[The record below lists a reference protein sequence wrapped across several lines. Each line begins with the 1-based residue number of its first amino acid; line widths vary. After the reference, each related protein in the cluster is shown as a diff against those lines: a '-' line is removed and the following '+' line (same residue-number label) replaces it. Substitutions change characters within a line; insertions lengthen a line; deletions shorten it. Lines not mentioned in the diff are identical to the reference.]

1 MASHEAHSPLYA
13 QTLEA
18 VAEVPVNAQLLLA
31 ERELRAHINLRGDA
45 GDKKFMNAVKKV
57 IGTGLP
63 TDANTTAVAGAFEV
77 LWLSP
82 DEWLLIGPQADGAKL
97 IADLNKALKSHHYA
111 VTDLSS
117 AQTII
122 AMRGTA
128 AREALSKGC
137 PFDLHPSVFASG
149 QCAQTNVAKAMG
161 LIIARDDGID
171 VVVRRSF
178 SEYLWRWLRIA
189 CDEYQP
195 VVGQI
200 K

>member
-1 MASHEAHSPLYA
+1 
-13 QTLEA
+13 
-18 VAEVPVNAQLLLA
+18 
-31 ERELRAHINLRGDA
+31 
-45 GDKKFMNAVKKV
+45 
-57 IGTGLP
+57 
-63 TDANTTAVAGAFEV
+63 
-77 LWLSP
+77 
-82 DEWLLIGPQADGAKL
+82 
-97 IADLNKALKSHHYA
+97 
-111 VTDLSS
+111 
-117 AQTII
+117 
-122 AMRGTA
+122 
-128 AREALSKGC
+128 
-137 PFDLHPSVFASG
+137 VFASG